1 MHKFRE
7 LNVYKKTLD
16 FIEAVYKTT
25 KTFPK
30 DETFGLT
37 SQLRRAINSIA
48 LNIAEGSGSKSK
60 KEFSQLVSYAI
71 RSGYECNACFDI
83 ALRLTY
89 LNKSHYDLLVTQ
101 INEIIAML
109 IGLSNSLNT

>member
-1 MHKFRE
+1 MHNFRE
-7 LNVYKKTLD
+7 LKVYKKSLD
-16 FIEAVYKTT
+16 FIENVYKITNS
-25 KTFPK
+25 FPR
-30 DETFGLT
+30 DELFGLT
-37 SQLRRAINSIA
+37 NQLRRAVNSIA

-60 KEFSQLVSYAI
+60 KEFKQLISYAI

-101 INEIIAML
+101 VNEIIAML